1 MSTTSRAHSLRLA
14 ASSNASGEAFNVAT
28 GIETSL
34 TELADAL
41 LTAMGADVTVEYGPL
56 PHRQNCLPRRVADT
70 RRARA
75 RLGFIAEVPLA
86 EGLGRLVKWWRQ
98 TQRWNRR
105 VLRH

>member
-1 MSTTSRAHSLRLA
+1 MLA

-41 LTAMGADVTVEYGPL
+41 LTAMGADVTVEYGPS
-56 PHRQNCLPRRVADT
+56 RTVNAVPRRVADT

-98 TQRWNRR
+98 TQ
-105 VLRH
+105 